1 MKLSTPSS
9 LPSGA
14 SAVRLEVLARVPAK
28 PRLSIGDVLRSG
40 VLPPLDRE
48 LILSHV
54 TGLDRAGLYCYWE
67 RILTQKEQE
76 RFWELAKRRA
86 AGEPLAYLTG
96 QKEFMGLSFYV
107 DRRVLIP
114 RPETELLVERALEL
128 MGPDGVAV
136 DVGTGS
142 GAVAVSLAHYCPGA
156 RVWATDVCSGALE
169 VARANAA
176 RHGVA
181 GRVVFLQGDLLDPL
195 KGRLTE
201 GAGVIC
207 ANLPYIASEDM
218 PSLPVQVRLYEP
230 HLALDGGPGG
240 LGHYERLVRQAPAFL
255 KPGGRLLLEIGYDQ
269 ARRALALFGAGWE
282 LRVEKDLAGLDRMI
296 EARWKGGEALDGGA
310 AVAGE

>member
-1 MKLSTPSS
+1 M
-9 LPSGA
+9 
-14 SAVRLEVLARVPAK
+14 ARVAAK
-28 PRLSIGDVLRSG
+28 PQLAVGDVLRSG

-54 TGLDRAGLYCYWE
+54 TGLDRAGLYCCWE
-67 RILTQKEQE
+67 RILTEKEKE

-86 AGEPLAYLTG
+86 GGEPLAYLTG

-114 RPETELLVERALEL
+114 RPETELLVETALEL
-128 MGPDGVAV
+128 IAPDGVAV

-142 GAVAVSLAHYCPGA
+142 GAVAVSLAHYRPGL
-156 RVWATDVCSGALE
+156 RVYATDISAGALE
-169 VARANAA
+169 VARANAV

-195 KGRLTE
+195 KGRLAG
-201 GAGVIC
+201 GADVIC
-207 ANLPYIASEDM
+207 ANLPYIASEDLA
-218 PSLPVQVRLYEP
+218 SLPAQVRLFEP
-230 HLALDGGPGG
+230 RVALDGGPGG
-240 LGHYERLVRQAPAFL
+240 LCHYERLVRQAPAFL
-255 KPGGRLLLEIGYDQ
+255 KPGGSLLLEIGCDQ

-296 EARWKGGEALDGGA
+296 AARWKGEGAPDSRA
-310 AVAGE
+310 AVDGE